1 MKLLLLIALSG
12 MTFAAAPGYKVIGK
26 IKVGGTGGWDYVYV
40 DSDAQRL
47 YVSHTNQTEV
57 IDLTSGKVVG
67 TIPDTQG
74 VHGIAIAADLGRGF
88 TSNGRGNNVTI
99 FDPKT
104 LQILGKVGT
113 GKDPDAI
120 LYEPVT
126 HRVFTFNG
134 DSHDSTVIDA
144 KTGKVI
150 GTVPVGGAPEFSQ
163 ADGKGKLYFNIEN
176 TNELVEMDAAK
187 ASITKRIAL
196 TGCDEPS
203 GLAMDRQKRRLFS
216 VCGNKIMTIV
226 DPDLGKIIATVPI
239 GVGPD
244 GAAFDD
250 GFAFSSNGRDGTI
263 TVVGEA
269 SPGKYGALE
278 TVKSQVS
285 ARTIAADP
293 KTHKLYLPAADIG
306 PAPEPKDGKK
316 GRPPIL
322 PGTFNIVV
330 VGR

>member
-1 MKLLLLIALSG
+1 
-12 MTFAAAPGYKVIGK
+12 
-26 IKVGGTGGWDYVYV
+26 
-40 DSDAQRL
+40 
-47 YVSHTNQTEV
+47 
-57 IDLTSGKVVG
+57 
-67 TIPDTQG
+67 
-74 VHGIAIAADLGRGF
+74 
-88 TSNGRGNNVTI
+88 
-99 FDPKT
+99 
-104 LQILGKVGT
+104 
-113 GKDPDAI
+113 
-120 LYEPVT
+120 
-126 HRVFTFNG
+126 
-134 DSHDSTVIDA
+134 
-144 KTGKVI
+144 
-150 GTVPVGGAPEFSQ
+150 
-163 ADGKGKLYFNIEN
+163 
-176 TNELVEMDAAK
+176 
-187 ASITKRIAL
+187 
-196 TGCDEPS
+196 
-203 GLAMDRQKRRLFS
+203 MDRQKRRLFS

-226 DPDLGKIIATVPI
+226 DPDAGKIIAMAPI

-263 TVVGEA
+263 TVVGEV

-293 KTHKLYLPAADIG
+293 KTHKLYLPAADLG